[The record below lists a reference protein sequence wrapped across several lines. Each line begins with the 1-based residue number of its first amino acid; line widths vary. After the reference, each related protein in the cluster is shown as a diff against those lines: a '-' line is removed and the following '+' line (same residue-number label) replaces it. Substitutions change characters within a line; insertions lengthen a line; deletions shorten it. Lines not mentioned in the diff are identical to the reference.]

1 MIVPKKFKKKK
12 RCCFSF
18 RTKITMLTGFYNI
31 VWNVKYKR
39 KTPVFLCIINFEAY
53 YIVFNKNV
61 SKYNKEAISY

>member
-1 MIVPKKFKKKK
+1 
-12 RCCFSF
+12 
-18 RTKITMLTGFYNI
+18 MLTGFYNI